1 MGFWIYSYFIL
12 NQKGEEE
19 VKKISLFMTVIIL
32 CFGLISCGGNS
43 ADYENGTSDIFFGDI
58 SMSIPTTW
66 IYDETVSDDE
76 NAYYKKYDG
85 EQTDSNVVSM
95 LYLCRIDNTTA
106 DDYLKSLVT
115 IAGVS
120 NMSPLK
126 DYAVEGTIDTEIS
139 APFVTYNQEIN
150 STSHEMKTYA
160 IETQSG
166 LIGITFGTTISNESD
181 FTQSINSMLVSQNVT
196 ETEATPVNP
205 VLYDSVCSQGNAILN
220 DIESYK
226 NGSMSADTLS
236 SNLDKYISYIR
247 ANNLPADTDISALG
261 ETYIVIAKRWKSYLE
276 SGDSAYLDEA
286 NTMIDHA
293 NQLKEILE
301 TNKM

>member
-1 MGFWIYSYFIL
+1 M
-12 NQKGEEE
+12 
-19 VKKISLFMTVIIL
+19 KKISLFMTVIIL
-32 CFGLISCGGNS
+32 CFGLISCRGNS

-95 LYLCRIDNTTA
+95 LYLCRIDNATA
-106 DDYLKSLVT
+106 DDYLKSLET

-181 FTQSINSMLVSQNVT
+181 FTESINSIMVNQSVA
-196 ETEATPVNP
+196 ETEATPVDP
-205 VLYDSVCSQGNAILN
+205 ALYDSVCSQGNAILN

-293 NQLKEILE
+293 NQLKETLE
-301 TNKM
+301 EQ

>member
-1 MGFWIYSYFIL
+1 M
-12 NQKGEEE
+12 
-19 VKKISLFMTVIIL
+19 KKISLFMTVIIL

-43 ADYENGTSDIFFGDI
+43 SDYENGTSDIFFGDI

-95 LYLCRIDNTTA
+95 LYLCRIDNATA
-106 DDYLKSLVT
+106 DDYLKSLET

-181 FTQSINSMLVSQNVT
+181 FTESVNSIMVNQSVA
-196 ETEATPVNP
+196 ETEATPVDP
-205 VLYDSVCSQGNAILN
+205 ALYDSVCSQGNAILN

>member
-1 MGFWIYSYFIL
+1 
-12 NQKGEEE
+12 
-19 VKKISLFMTVIIL
+19 MTVIIL
-32 CFGLISCGGNS
+32 CFGLISCRGNS

-95 LYLCRIDNTTA
+95 LYLCRIDNATA
-106 DDYLKSLVT
+106 DDYLKSLET

-181 FTQSINSMLVSQNVT
+181 FTESINSIMVNQSVA
-196 ETEATPVNP
+196 ETEATPVDP
-205 VLYDSVCSQGNAILN
+205 ALYDSVCSQGNAILN

-293 NQLKEILE
+293 NQLKETLE
-301 TNKM
+301 EQ